1 MKLKKAELDLMLKA
15 GKNGDSVSKEKR
27 KALMKTISTL
37 MKSLKAQ
44 QKAAE
49 ANQTALLALVEEK
62 KEEKKVDEV
71 GVGVE
76 KEDYSDVSDDEG
88 GDVTE
93 KKKRMLQ
100 RKRMRRRRH
109 RRKRKRRTMMMI
121 QKKKVI
127 ATLGMVISCCN
138 FLFNTYLTAF

>member
-27 KALMKTISTL
+27 IALMKTISTL

-93 KKKRMLQ
+93 KKVEEASEK
-100 RKRMRRRRH
+100 KDEEEAA
-109 RRKRKRRTMMMI
+109 
-121 QKKKVI
+121 QKKEEEEDDDDDYVVDF
-127 ATLGMVISCCN
+127 GDES
-138 FLFNTYLTAF
+138 